1 MVALG
6 AFMTCIAI
14 GAMFSL
20 AVFLRP
26 IIESTGWSNTAVST
40 AMTLNFLAMGAA
52 GFGWGA
58 LSDRIGPRPVVLA
71 GAVLLGLGLFLAS
84 RAQSALEFQVAFGLL
99 VGTAVGSFFAPMIA
113 AVMGWITEHRGLA
126 VSLVSVGVGVAPMT
140 MSPFA
145 AWLITQM
152 DWRSAQLIIAALVFV
167 TLVPA
172 ALFVRRPPA
181 AAAAAEQGAAA
192 GPQMSLR
199 DAFFSAPFMVLALT
213 FFACCAAHAG
223 PIFHTVTYAMTCGL
237 APLAAVTVY
246 SVEGLAGLGGRLAL
260 GVLADR
266 LGVKR
271 VLIAGL
277 LIQAVA
283 AGMFIFASRLGE
295 FYAVAAVFGFA
306 YGGVMPLYAVLAR
319 EYFGQRILGAV
330 FGAAAMVSSLGMALG
345 PAIGGWIYDSFG
357 RYTWMYLFSAAIGLA
372 AAAIAFAFPPLPK
385 AASAFAP
392 APAYKGNC
400 HGLCRW
406 ILIAGAE
413 EKPGG
418 VPKNGDP
425 RGQGMARARRARLQG
440 VHRRR
445 REEGQV
451 DLVPAGG
458 EV

>member
-1 MVALG
+1 MNPRYGWVMVALG
-6 AFMTCIAI
+6 AFITCIAI

-20 AVFLRP
+20 AVFLQP
-26 IIESTGWSNTAVST
+26 ITESTGWSHTAVSG
-40 AMTLNFLAMGAA
+40 AMTIGFLAMGAA

-58 LSDRIGPRPVVLA
+58 LSDRIGPRFVVLA

-84 RAQSALEFQVAFGLL
+84 RAQNPLQFQLAFGLL
-99 VGTAVGSFFAPMIA
+99 VGIAVGSFFSPMIA
-113 AVMGWITEHRGLA
+113 AVMGWMTSHRGLA
-126 VSLVSVGVGVAPMT
+126 VALVSVGVGVAPMT

-145 AWLITQM
+145 AWLVTQM
-152 DWRSAQLIIAALVFV
+152 DWRHAQVVIAVLVWA

-181 AAAAAEQGAAA
+181 AQASPGQGPVE
-192 GPQMSLR
+192 GPPMKLR
-199 DAFFSAPFMVLALT
+199 DAFVSAPFIVLALT

-237 APLAAVTVY
+237 APLAAVTIY

-271 VLIAGL
+271 VLIGGL

-283 AGMFIFASRLGE
+283 AGLFVFASKLGE
-295 FYAVAAVFGFA
+295 FYAVAATFGFA

-345 PAIGGWIYDSFG
+345 PTVGGWIYDTFG
-357 RYTWMYLFSAAIGLA
+357 RYTGMYLASAAVGLGA
-372 AAAIAFAFPPLPK
+372 VAIALAFPPFPSQSVRLTPK
-385 AASAFAP
+385 EAAT
-392 APAYKGNC
+392 
-400 HGLCRW
+400 
-406 ILIAGAE
+406 
-413 EKPGG
+413 
-418 VPKNGDP
+418 
-425 RGQGMARARRARLQG
+425 
-440 VHRRR
+440 
-445 REEGQV
+445 
-451 DLVPAGG
+451 
-458 EV
+458 

>member
-1 MVALG
+1 MKEPRYGWIMVALG
-6 AFMTCIAI
+6 ALMTCIAI

-26 IIESTGWSNTAVST
+26 ITESTGWSNTAVST

-71 GAVLLGLGLFLAS
+71 GAILLGLGLFLAS
-84 RAQSALEFQVAFGLL
+84 RAQSVLAFQLSFGLL
-99 VGTAVGSFFAPMIA
+99 VGIAVGSFFSPMIA
-113 AVMGWITEHRGLA
+113 AVMGWFTAHRGLA

-145 AWLITQM
+145 AWLITQV
-152 DWRSAQLIIAALVFV
+152 DWRTAQLVIAMLVWV
-167 TLVPA
+167 TLIPA
-172 ALFVRRPPA
+172 ALFVHRPPA
-181 AAAAAEQGAAA
+181 VSAAQSAAEGA
-192 GPQMSLR
+192 PLRLR
-199 DAFFSAPFMVLALT
+199 DAFLSAPFIVLAVT

-223 PIFHTVTYAMTCGL
+223 PIFHTVSYAMTCGL

-260 GVLADR
+260 GVAADR

-277 LIQAVA
+277 LVQAIA
-283 AGMFIFASRLGE
+283 AAAFIGASRLGE

-330 FGAAAMVSSLGMALG
+330 FGAAAMISSLGMALG
-345 PAIGGWIYDSFG
+345 PAVGGWIFDTFG
-357 RYTWMYLFSAAIGLA
+357 QYTWMYLASAAIGLGAVAMALAFPPFGKAIRPVA
-372 AAAIAFAFPPLPK
+372 AAA
-385 AASAFAP
+385 
-392 APAYKGNC
+392 
-400 HGLCRW
+400 
-406 ILIAGAE
+406 
-413 EKPGG
+413 
-418 VPKNGDP
+418 
-425 RGQGMARARRARLQG
+425 
-440 VHRRR
+440 
-445 REEGQV
+445 
-451 DLVPAGG
+451 
-458 EV
+458 

>member
-1 MVALG
+1 MNPRYGWVMVALG

-20 AVFLRP
+20 AVFLQP
-26 IIESTGWSNTAVST
+26 ITVSTGWSHAEVSA
-40 AMTLNFLAMGAA
+40 AMTIGFLAMGAA

-84 RAQSALEFQVAFGLL
+84 RAQSPLQFQLAFGLL
-99 VGTAVGSFFAPMIA
+99 VGIAVGSFFSPMIA
-113 AVMGWITEHRGLA
+113 AVMGWMTTHRGLA

-152 DWRSAQLIIAALVFV
+152 DWREAQLVIAVLAWA
-167 TLVPA
+167 TLVPTT
-172 ALFVRRPPA
+172 LFVRRPPA
-181 AAAAAEQGAAA
+181 AQGAEPGGAEGA
-192 GPQMSLR
+192 PLKLR
-199 DAFFSAPFMVLALT
+199 DAFVSMPFIVLAFT

-237 APLAAVTVY
+237 APIAAVTIY
-246 SVEGLAGLGGRLAL
+246 SVEGFAGLGGRLAL

-277 LIQAVA
+277 LIQAFA
-283 AGMFIFASRLGE
+283 AGAFVFASRLGE
-295 FYAVAAVFGFA
+295 FYLVAATFGFA

-330 FGAAAMVSSLGMALG
+330 FGAAAMVSSLGMAAG
-345 PAIGGWIYDSFG
+345 PLVGGWIFDHFGAYLWLYIYSFAMG
-357 RYTWMYLFSAAIGLA
+357 IGA
-372 AAAIAFAFPPLPK
+372 VAIALAFPPFTKTPFNLK
-385 AASAFAP
+385 ENP
-392 APAYKGNC
+392 A
-400 HGLCRW
+400 
-406 ILIAGAE
+406 
-413 EKPGG
+413 
-418 VPKNGDP
+418 
-425 RGQGMARARRARLQG
+425 
-440 VHRRR
+440 
-445 REEGQV
+445 
-451 DLVPAGG
+451 
-458 EV
+458 

>member
-1 MVALG
+1 MSERRYGWVMVALG
-6 AFMTCIAI
+6 AFMTCIAV

-26 IIESTGWSNTAVST
+26 ITESTGWSTTAVSS

-84 RAQSALEFQVAFGLL
+84 RAQTALGFQLSFGLL
-99 VGTAVGSFFAPMIA
+99 VGIAVGSFFSPMIA

-152 DWRSAQLIIAALVFV
+152 DWRSAQLVLAVLVWA

-172 ALFVRRPPA
+172 ALFARRPPA
-181 AAAAAEQGAAA
+181 LQPTGKSTASEPRMG
-192 GPQMSLR
+192 LR
-199 DAFFSAPFMVLALT
+199 EAFVSAPFIVLALT

-260 GVLADR
+260 GVAADR

-283 AGMFIFASRLGE
+283 AFAFIFASRLGE
-295 FYAVAAVFGFA
+295 FYAVAATFGFA

-345 PAIGGWIYDSFG
+345 PALGGWIFDSFG
-357 RYTWMYLFSAAIGLA
+357 RYTWMYVGSAVIGLGA
-372 AAAIAFAFPPLPK
+372 VAIALAFPPFPK
-385 AASAFAP
+385 AARALAP
-392 APAYKGNC
+392 AAT
-400 HGLCRW
+400 
-406 ILIAGAE
+406 
-413 EKPGG
+413 
-418 VPKNGDP
+418 
-425 RGQGMARARRARLQG
+425 
-440 VHRRR
+440 
-445 REEGQV
+445 
-451 DLVPAGG
+451 
-458 EV
+458 

>member
-6 AFMTCIAI
+6 AFMTCIAV

-20 AVFLRP
+20 AVFLQP
-26 IIESTGWSNTAVST
+26 ITQATGWSHTAVSA

-84 RAQSALEFQVAFGLL
+84 RAQSALQFQLAFGLL
-99 VGTAVGSFFAPMIA
+99 VGIAVGSFFSPMIA
-113 AVMGWITEHRGLA
+113 AVMGWISGHRGLA

-152 DWRSAQLIIAALVFV
+152 DWRSAQVIIAVLVWA

-181 AAAAAEQGAAA
+181 AQAGSEQSAAE
-192 GPQMSLR
+192 GPQMKLR
-199 DAFFSAPFMVLALT
+199 DAFVSAPFIVLALT

-237 APLAAVTVY
+237 APLAAVSIY

-283 AGMFIFASRLGE
+283 AFAFVFASRLGE
-295 FYAVAAVFGFA
+295 FYAVAATFGFA

-345 PAIGGWIYDSFG
+345 PALGGWIFDTFG
-357 RYTWMYLFSAAIGLA
+357 RYTWMYIGSAAIGLGA
-372 AAAIAFAFPPLPK
+372 VAIALAFPPFPK
-385 AASAFAP
+385 FVPLKLKEAAP
-392 APAYKGNC
+392 
-400 HGLCRW
+400 
-406 ILIAGAE
+406 
-413 EKPGG
+413 
-418 VPKNGDP
+418 
-425 RGQGMARARRARLQG
+425 
-440 VHRRR
+440 
-445 REEGQV
+445 
-451 DLVPAGG
+451 
-458 EV
+458 

>member
-1 MVALG
+1 MKIKYGWVMVAIG

-20 AVFLRP
+20 AVFLQP
-26 IIESTGWSNTAVST
+26 ITQATGWSHTEVSS
-40 AMTLNFLAMGAA
+40 AMTIGFLAMGAA

-58 LSDRIGPRPVVLA
+58 LSDRIGPRYVVLA

-84 RAQSALEFQVAFGLL
+84 RAQSALQFQLAFGLL
-99 VGTAVGSFFAPMIA
+99 VGIAIGSFFTPMIA
-113 AVMGWITEHRGLA
+113 AVMGWMDEHRGLA

-152 DWRSAQLIIAALVFV
+152 DWRSAQVVLAVLVWATLI
-167 TLVPA
+167 PA

-181 AAAAAEQGAAA
+181 AQAVAQTGKEPGAAE
-192 GPQMSLR
+192 GPPMSLR
-199 DAFFSAPFMVLALT
+199 DAFVSLPFAVLALT

-237 APLAAVTVY
+237 APLAAVTIY

-283 AGMFIFASRLGE
+283 AGAFVFASRLGE
-295 FYAVAAVFGFA
+295 FYAVAATFGFA

-345 PAIGGWIYDSFG
+345 PAVGGWIFDRFG
-357 RYTWMYLFSAAIGLA
+357 GYTWLYIGSFA
-372 AAAIAFAFPPLPK
+372 VGIGAVGIALAFPPFRRANVDL
-385 AASAFAP
+385 AP
-392 APAYKGNC
+392 A
-400 HGLCRW
+400 
-406 ILIAGAE
+406 
-413 EKPGG
+413 
-418 VPKNGDP
+418 
-425 RGQGMARARRARLQG
+425 
-440 VHRRR
+440 
-445 REEGQV
+445 
-451 DLVPAGG
+451 
-458 EV
+458 

>member
-20 AVFLRP
+20 AVFLQP
-26 IIESTGWSNTAVST
+26 ITESTGWSHTAVST
-40 AMTLNFLAMGAA
+40 AMTHNFLAMGAA

-58 LSDRIGPRPVVLA
+58 LSDRIGPRGVVLA
-71 GAVLLGLGLFLAS
+71 GAVLLGVGLFLAS
-84 RAQSALEFQVAFGLL
+84 RAQSALQFQLAFGLL
-99 VGTAVGSFFAPMIA
+99 VGIAAGSFFSPMIA
-113 AVMGWITEHRGLA
+113 AVMGWISEHRGLA

-152 DWRSAQLIIAALVFV
+152 DWRAAQMVLAVLVWA

-181 AAAAAEQGAAA
+181 PSAAEQGVLEK
-192 GPQMSLR
+192 SELTLR
-199 DAFFSAPFMVLALT
+199 EAFRSAPFIVLAVT

-223 PIFHTVTYAMTCGL
+223 PIFHTVSYAMTCGL

-260 GVLADR
+260 GVAADR

-277 LIQAVA
+277 LIQAFA
-283 AGMFIFASRLGE
+283 AGAFVYASRLGE
-295 FYAVAAVFGFA
+295 FYAVAAIFGFA

-345 PAIGGWIYDSFG
+345 PALGGWIFDTFG
-357 RYTWMYLFSAAIGLA
+357 RYTWMYLGSAAIGLGA
-372 AAAIAFAFPPLPK
+372 VAMALAFPPFPSRVG
-385 AASAFAP
+385 AAAP
-392 APAYKGNC
+392 APA
-400 HGLCRW
+400 
-406 ILIAGAE
+406 
-413 EKPGG
+413 
-418 VPKNGDP
+418 
-425 RGQGMARARRARLQG
+425 
-440 VHRRR
+440 
-445 REEGQV
+445 
-451 DLVPAGG
+451 
-458 EV
+458 

>member
-1 MVALG
+1 LSGRVDPEAGRSTTRRADYELESEDRTMENEPRYGWVMVALG

-26 IIESTGWSNTAVST
+26 ITEATGWSTTAVSS

-58 LSDRIGPRPVVLA
+58 LSDRIGPRFVVLA
-71 GAVLLGLGLFLAS
+71 GALLLGLGLFLAS
-84 RAQSALEFQVAFGLL
+84 RAQSPLEFQLAFGLL
-99 VGTAVGSFFAPMIA
+99 VGVAVGSFFSPMIA
-113 AVMGWITEHRGLA
+113 AVMGWITAHRGLA

-152 DWRSAQLIIAALVFV
+152 DWRAAQMVLAVLVWA

-172 ALFVRRPPA
+172 ALFVRRPPQA
-181 AAAAAEQGAAA
+181 PLSQVNGSEVNAEQ
-192 GPQMSLR
+192 PMQLR
-199 DAFFSAPFMVLALT
+199 DAFVSPPFIVLALT

-223 PIFHTVTYAMTCGL
+223 PIFHTVSYAMTCGL
-237 APLAAVTVY
+237 APLAAVTIY

-277 LIQAVA
+277 LIQALA
-283 AGMFIFASRLGE
+283 AGSFIFASRLGE
-295 FYAVAAVFGFA
+295 FYAVAATFGFA

-345 PAIGGWIYDSFG
+345 PALGGWIFDSFG
-357 RYTWMYLFSAAIGLA
+357 RYTWMYLGSAAIGVGA
-372 AAAIAFAFPPLPK
+372 VAIALVFPPFPTQRRP
-385 AASAFAP
+385 AWRTSMAS
-392 APAYKGNC
+392 
-400 HGLCRW
+400 
-406 ILIAGAE
+406 
-413 EKPGG
+413 
-418 VPKNGDP
+418 
-425 RGQGMARARRARLQG
+425 
-440 VHRRR
+440 
-445 REEGQV
+445 
-451 DLVPAGG
+451 
-458 EV
+458 

>member
-6 AFMTCIAI
+6 ALMTCVAI

-26 IIESTGWSNTAVST
+26 ITEATGWSTTAVSS

-71 GAVLLGLGLFLAS
+71 GAIILGLGLFLAS
-84 RAQSALEFQVAFGLL
+84 RATTPLQFLLSFGLL
-99 VGTAVGSFFAPMIA
+99 VGIACGSFFTPMIA
-113 AVMGWITEHRGLA
+113 AVMGWFTHHRGLA

-145 AWLITQM
+145 AWLITQV
-152 DWRSAQLIIAALVFV
+152 DWRTAQVVIAVLVWATLI
-167 TLVPA
+167 PA

-181 AAAAAEQGAAA
+181 VQAAGEAAA
-192 GPQMSLR
+192 GGKPVRLR
-199 DAFFSAPFMVLALT
+199 DAFLSLPFIVLAAT

-223 PIFHTVTYAMTCGL
+223 PIFHTVSYAMTCGL

-260 GVLADR
+260 GVAADR

-277 LIQAVA
+277 LVQAIA
-283 AGMFIFASRLGE
+283 AAAFIGASRLGE

-330 FGAAAMVSSLGMALG
+330 FGGAAMVSSLGMALG
-345 PAIGGWIYDSFG
+345 PALGGWIFDTFG
-357 RYTWMYLFSAAIGLA
+357 QYTWMYLASAAMGLGA
-372 AAAIAFAFPPLPK
+372 VAMAFAFPPFGK
-385 AASAFAP
+385 AIRP
-392 APAYKGNC
+392 
-400 HGLCRW
+400 
-406 ILIAGAE
+406 
-413 EKPGG
+413 
-418 VPKNGDP
+418 
-425 RGQGMARARRARLQG
+425 
-440 VHRRR
+440 
-445 REEGQV
+445 
-451 DLVPAGG
+451 VPAAA
-458 EV
+458 

>member
-1 MVALG
+1 MSERRYGWVMVALG
-6 AFMTCIAI
+6 AWMTCIAI

-20 AVFLRP
+20 AVFLQP
-26 IIESTGWSNTAVST
+26 ITESTGWSHTAVSS

-84 RAQSALEFQVAFGLL
+84 RAQSALAFQLSFGLL
-99 VGTAVGSFFAPMIA
+99 VGVAVGSFFSPMIA
-113 AVMGWITEHRGLA
+113 AVMGWISEHRGLA

-152 DWRSAQLIIAALVFV
+152 DWRSAQVVLAVLVWA

-181 AAAAAEQGAAA
+181 ASAAEPGAASA
-192 GPQMSLR
+192 PRNLR
-199 DAFFSAPFMVLALT
+199 DAFVSAPFIVLALT

-260 GVLADR
+260 GVAADR

-277 LIQAVA
+277 LIQAIA
-283 AGMFIFASRLGE
+283 AFAFIFASRLGE
-295 FYAVAAVFGFA
+295 FYAVAATFGFA

-345 PAIGGWIYDSFG
+345 PALGGWIFDTFG
-357 RYTWMYLFSAAIGLA
+357 RYTWLYVGSAVIGLGA
-372 AAAIAFAFPPLPK
+372 VAIALAFPPFPK
-385 AASAFAP
+385 AARALAP
-392 APAYKGNC
+392 AAT
-400 HGLCRW
+400 
-406 ILIAGAE
+406 
-413 EKPGG
+413 
-418 VPKNGDP
+418 
-425 RGQGMARARRARLQG
+425 
-440 VHRRR
+440 
-445 REEGQV
+445 
-451 DLVPAGG
+451 
-458 EV
+458 

>member
-1 MVALG
+1 MKEARYGWVMVALG

-20 AVFLRP
+20 AVFLQP
-26 IIESTGWSNTAVST
+26 ITQATGWSHTAVSS

-58 LSDRIGPRPVVLA
+58 LSDRIGPRSVVLA

-84 RAQSALEFQVAFGLL
+84 RAESALQFQLAFGLL
-99 VGTAVGSFFAPMIA
+99 VGIAVGTFFSPMIA

-152 DWRSAQLIIAALVFV
+152 DWRSALVV
-167 TLVPA
+167 LAVLAWATLVPA
-172 ALFVRRPPA
+172 ALFVRRPPQSEMTGGSGEDA
-181 AAAAAEQGAAA
+181 THERS
-192 GPQMSLR
+192 MTVR
-199 DAFFSAPFMVLALT
+199 DAFVSLPFIVLALT

-237 APLAAVTVY
+237 APLAAVTIY

-277 LIQAVA
+277 LIQAVGA
-283 AGMFIFASRLGE
+283 FAFIFASRLGE
-295 FYAVAAVFGFA
+295 FYAVAAIFGFA

-345 PAIGGWIYDSFG
+345 PALGGWIFDTFG
-357 RYTWMYLFSAAIGLA
+357 RYTWMYVGSAAIGLGA
-372 AAAIAFAFPPLPK
+372 VAVALAFPP
-385 AASAFAP
+385 
-392 APAYKGNC
+392 
-400 HGLCRW
+400 
-406 ILIAGAE
+406 
-413 EKPGG
+413 
-418 VPKNGDP
+418 VPTKS
-425 RGQGMARARRARLQG
+425 
-440 VHRRR
+440 
-445 REEGQV
+445 
-451 DLVPAGG
+451 VPFKLK
-458 EV
+458 EVAT

>member
-1 MVALG
+1 MSARANQFGERRYGWVMVALG
-6 AFMTCIAI
+6 ALMTCIAV

-20 AVFLRP
+20 AVFLQP
-26 IIESTGWSNTAVST
+26 ITQATGWSTTAVSA

-71 GAVLLGLGLFLAS
+71 GAILLGLGLLLAS
-84 RAQSALEFQVAFGLL
+84 HAQTALQFQLAFGLL
-99 VGTAVGSFFAPMIA
+99 VGTAVGSFFSPMIA
-113 AVMGWITEHRGLA
+113 AVMGWIVGRRGLA
-126 VSLVSVGVGVAPMT
+126 VALVSVGVGVAPVT
-140 MSPFA
+140 MSPLA

-152 DWRSAQLIIAALVFV
+152 DWRSAQVVIAVLVWA

-181 AAAAAEQGAAA
+181 APAVVAEKSQLKLGE
-192 GPQMSLR
+192 
-199 DAFFSAPFMVLALT
+199 AFLSAPFIVLALT

-223 PIFHTVTYAMTCGL
+223 PIFHTVTYAMTCGI

-260 GVLADR
+260 GMAADR

-277 LIQAVA
+277 VIQALA
-283 AGMFIFASRLGE
+283 AFAFIAASRLGE

-330 FGAAAMVSSLGMALG
+330 FGAAAMVSSLGMAIG
-345 PAIGGWIYDSFG
+345 PAIGGWVFDTFG
-357 RYTWMYLFSAAIGLA
+357 QYTWMYVYSGVIGLGAVAIALVFPPFPGAARALAPA
-372 AAAIAFAFPPLPK
+372 AA
-385 AASAFAP
+385 
-392 APAYKGNC
+392 
-400 HGLCRW
+400 
-406 ILIAGAE
+406 
-413 EKPGG
+413 
-418 VPKNGDP
+418 
-425 RGQGMARARRARLQG
+425 
-440 VHRRR
+440 
-445 REEGQV
+445 
-451 DLVPAGG
+451 
-458 EV
+458 

>member
-20 AVFLRP
+20 AVFLQP
-26 IIESTGWSNTAVST
+26 ITESTGWSHTAVST
-40 AMTLNFLAMGAA
+40 AMTHNFLAMGAA

-58 LSDRIGPRPVVLA
+58 LSDRIGPRGVVLA
-71 GAVLLGLGLFLAS
+71 GAVLLGVGLFLAS
-84 RAQSALEFQVAFGLL
+84 RAQSALQFQLAFGLL
-99 VGTAVGSFFAPMIA
+99 VGVAAGSFFSPMIA
-113 AVMGWITEHRGLA
+113 AVMGWISEHRGLA

-152 DWRSAQLIIAALVFV
+152 DWRSAQIVLAVLVWA

-181 AAAAAEQGAAA
+181 APAGMERGAAGGA
-192 GPQMSLR
+192 QMSLG
-199 DAFFSAPFMVLALT
+199 DAFFSVPFVVLALT

-237 APLAAVTVY
+237 APLAAVTIY

-277 LIQAVA
+277 LIQALA
-283 AGMFIFASRLGE
+283 AGAFIFASRLGE
-295 FYAVAAVFGFA
+295 
-306 YGGVMPLYAVLAR
+306 LYAVLAR
-319 EYFGQRILGAV
+319 EYFGQRILGGV

-345 PAIGGWIYDSFG
+345 PALGGWIFDTFG
-357 RYTWMYLFSAAIGLA
+357 RYTWMYIGSAAIGLGA
-372 AAAIAFAFPPLPK
+372 VAIALAFPPFPK
-385 AASAFAP
+385 AARALSP
-392 APAYKGNC
+392 APA
-400 HGLCRW
+400 
-406 ILIAGAE
+406 
-413 EKPGG
+413 
-418 VPKNGDP
+418 
-425 RGQGMARARRARLQG
+425 
-440 VHRRR
+440 
-445 REEGQV
+445 
-451 DLVPAGG
+451 
-458 EV
+458 

>member
-1 MVALG
+1 MSEPRYGWVMVALG
-6 AFMTCIAI
+6 ALMTCIAV

-20 AVFLRP
+20 AVFLQP
-26 IIESTGWSNTAVST
+26 ITQSTGWSHTAVSA

-58 LSDRIGPRPVVLA
+58 LSDRIGPRPVVLT
-71 GAVLLGLGLFLAS
+71 GAILLGLGLFLAS
-84 RAQSALEFQVAFGLL
+84 RAQSPLAFQLSFGLL
-99 VGTAVGSFFAPMIA
+99 VGIAVGSFFSPMIA
-113 AVMGWITEHRGLA
+113 AVMGWITTHRGLA

-152 DWRSAQLIIAALVFV
+152 DWRAAQVVIAILVWA

-181 AAAAAEQGAAA
+181 ASAAEQGVADRSE
-192 GPQMSLR
+192 MKLR
-199 DAFFSAPFMVLALT
+199 EAFVSAPFIVLALT

-223 PIFHTVTYAMTCGL
+223 PIFHTVTYAMTCGI

-260 GVLADR
+260 GVAADR

-277 LIQAVA
+277 VIQALA
-283 AGMFIFASRLGE
+283 AFAFISASRLGE
-295 FYAVAAVFGFA
+295 FYLVAAVFGFA

-330 FGAAAMVSSLGMALG
+330 FGAAAMVSSLGMAAG
-345 PAIGGWIYDSFG
+345 PAIGGWIYDTFG
-357 RYTWMYLFSAAIGLA
+357 QYTWMYLYSGAIGLGA
-372 AAAIAFAFPPLPK
+372 VAIALAFPP
-385 AASAFAP
+385 F
-392 APAYKGNC
+392 
-400 HGLCRW
+400 
-406 ILIAGAE
+406 
-413 EKPGG
+413 
-418 VPKNGDP
+418 P
-425 RGQGMARARRARLQG
+425 RAARA
-440 VHRRR
+440 V
-445 REEGQV
+445 
-451 DLVPAGG
+451 VPAAA
-458 EV
+458 